1 MLFFRKSRRPKVRL
15 PWTADF
21 WLRLR
26 GVDLIARL
34 YLKAVSYEP
43 RSGWV
48 MVDGKRGFTAEVT
61 EITEKAGRLFSI
73 VLVISVVRVSP
84 HQVPIAV

>member
-1 MLFFRKSRRPKVRL
+1 
-15 PWTADF
+15 
-21 WLRLR
+21 
-26 GVDLIARL
+26 
-34 YLKAVSYEP
+34 
-43 RSGWV
+43 

-84 HQVPIAV
+84 RQVPIAV

>member
-1 MLFFRKSRRPKVRL
+1 MLFFRKSRRPKVLSARI
-15 PWTADF
+15 ADL

-48 MVDGKRGFTAEVT
+48 MVDGKREFTTAAT
-61 EITEKAGRLFSI
+61 EITEKAGRLFS
-73 VLVISVVRVSP
+73 VVSVIAEVRVSP
-84 HQVPIAV
+84 R